1 MKNPASFIVSSLA
14 ATLLAAFLSACSGQT
29 PEQLIASSKESLAKN
44 DSKTAIIE
52 LKNALQANPNLG
64 EARFLLGKALFDSG
78 DAAGAEVELRKALDL
93 KYASDQTIPLLARTL
108 LASGQAKK
116 LIDEF
121 GATQL
126 PDAGAQ
132 ANLKTTLSQTYA
144 FQGKRDLA
152 QSELAAALA
161 AKPDYAPAQLVA
173 ARLKASAGD
182 IDGASAI
189 VDSILAADA
198 RNPEALLLAGVL
210 RDVKNDP
217 DGAIARYREA
227 IAAKPDFLLA
237 HSAIITTL
245 FKQKKMDE
253 AAAQIEAL
261 KKIAPK
267 HPQTLFLEA
276 QLDYQRNNLKAAR
289 ETLQQLLKTLPNNPN
304 ILQLAGAVEFQ
315 SRAYTQAETYLN
327 RALAQTPNLPL
338 ARRLLIATYLR
349 SGQVPK
355 AQEALR
361 PILGKIDNDP
371 AMLSLAGET
380 FLQSGDADKAAA
392 YFAKA
397 AQLEPNSAALKTSV
411 AIAHLAQGKSG
422 ALDELEDIA
431 DSDQGTGADLALIA
445 SHLRGGQLDKALKA
459 IDALEK
465 KQPNNP
471 ATFNLRARTQLAK
484 KDVAGARQ
492 SFEKALAINPAYFP
506 AAASL
511 AALDLADKQPDQAK
525 KRFDAVL
532 AADPRNVQAL
542 LALAE
547 LRAKSGGSPNEIAD
561 LIAKA
566 IKANPQDSAPRLALI
581 RFHLQAKDNK
591 KALTVANEAVAALP
605 DSPELLDALGRTQQL
620 AGETNQALAT
630 YGKLAGLQPASPLA
644 EMRMAEIQMQA
655 KNRQEAARHLQKALE
670 IKPDLLEAQ
679 RAQILIAVDEQRT
692 SDALAIARQIQ
703 QQRPNEAVGHALEG
717 DIRLTLKAW
726 PEAIAAYRRAIK
738 LQPSSELAVRLHGI
752 LTASGDKAEAERW
765 AATWNQAHPKDVG
778 IRLYQGDLA
787 TARKDYGEAVRLYQI
802 VLDIQ
807 PNNPLALNNLAWVL
821 GQLKSPQALA
831 YAEKANQLA
840 PNQPPFMDTLG
851 MLLADHGEL
860 PKAVDLLRKAHEL
873 APQNAAIHLNL
884 ARVLIKSGQKDAAR
898 KELDALAKLGE
909 KFPLQAE
916 VARLLKEL
924 Y

>member
-1 MKNPASFIVSSLA
+1 
-14 ATLLAAFLSACSGQT
+14 
-29 PEQLIASSKESLAKN
+29 
-44 DSKTAIIE
+44 
-52 LKNALQANPNLG
+52 
-64 EARFLLGKALFDSG
+64 
-78 DAAGAEVELRKALDL
+78 
-93 KYASDQTIPLLARTL
+93 
-108 LASGQAKK
+108 
-116 LIDEF
+116 
-121 GATQL
+121 
-126 PDAGAQ
+126 
-132 ANLKTTLSQTYA
+132 
-144 FQGKRDLA
+144 
-152 QSELAAALA
+152 
-161 AKPDYAPAQLVA
+161 
-173 ARLKASAGD
+173 
-182 IDGASAI
+182 
-189 VDSILAADA
+189 
-198 RNPEALLLAGVL
+198 
-210 RDVKNDP
+210 
-217 DGAIARYREA
+217 
-227 IAAKPDFLLA
+227 
-237 HSAIITTL
+237 
-245 FKQKKMDE
+245 
-253 AAAQIEAL
+253 
-261 KKIAPK
+261 
-267 HPQTLFLEA
+267 
-276 QLDYQRNNLKAAR
+276 
-289 ETLQQLLKTLPNNPN
+289 
-304 ILQLAGAVEFQ
+304 
-315 SRAYTQAETYLN
+315 
-327 RALAQTPNLPL
+327 
-338 ARRLLIATYLR
+338 
-349 SGQVPK
+349 
-355 AQEALR
+355 
-361 PILGKIDNDP
+361 
-371 AMLSLAGET
+371 
-380 FLQSGDADKAAA
+380 
-392 YFAKA
+392 
-397 AQLEPNSAALKTSV
+397 
-411 AIAHLAQGKSG
+411 
-422 ALDELEDIA
+422 
-431 DSDQGTGADLALIA
+431 
-445 SHLRGGQLDKALKA
+445 
-459 IDALEK
+459 
-465 KQPNNP
+465 
-471 ATFNLRARTQLAK
+471 
-484 KDVAGARQ
+484 
-492 SFEKALAINPAYFP
+492 
-506 AAASL
+506 
-511 AALDLADKQPDQAK
+511 
-525 KRFDAVL
+525 
-532 AADPRNVQAL
+532 
-542 LALAE
+542 
-547 LRAKSGGSPNEIAD
+547 